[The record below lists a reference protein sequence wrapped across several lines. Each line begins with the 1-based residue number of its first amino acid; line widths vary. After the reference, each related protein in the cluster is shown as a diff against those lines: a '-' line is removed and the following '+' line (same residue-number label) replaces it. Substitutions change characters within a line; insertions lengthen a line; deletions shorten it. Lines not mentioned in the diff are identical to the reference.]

1 MKFILKKKK
10 ERHVHIYNNLKGRV
24 LFIGEVSFQS
34 QRKLLYFSMYAKF
47 RQKEEEVEY
56 ITYPPKN

>member
-1 MKFILKKKK
+1 MKFILKKV
-10 ERHVHIYNNLKGRV
+10 RHVHKYNNLKGV

-34 QRKLLYFSMYAKF
+34 QRKLLYFSMYVKF
-47 RQKEEEVEY
+47 RREEEEVEY

>member
-1 MKFILKKKK
+1 MKFILKKV
-10 ERHVHIYNNLKGRV
+10 RHVHKYNNLKGQV

-34 QRKLLYFSMYAKF
+34 QRKLLYFSMYVKF
-47 RQKEEEVEY
+47 RREEEEVEY